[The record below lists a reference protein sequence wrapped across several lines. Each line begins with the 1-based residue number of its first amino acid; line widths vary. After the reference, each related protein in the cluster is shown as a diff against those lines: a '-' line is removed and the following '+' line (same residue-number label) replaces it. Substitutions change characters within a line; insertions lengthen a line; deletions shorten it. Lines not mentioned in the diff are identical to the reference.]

1 MLRLVRFPSLRN
13 FGINPN
19 FTFGSGFG
27 IGTGP
32 TGATGPSPTGPTGSN
47 GDITGPTGP
56 TGIDGSQGDK
66 TGPTG
71 PIGPIGPNG
80 NITGATGPTGPQGSI
95 GVTGPTGADASG
107 ESSTGATGP
116 IGPAGLN
123 GDQGFAGPTGPTGG
137 IGPTGPE
144 NTESGVPGIPGPDPL
159 DQNSRAKKMLM
170 VHNTNNGDAMEYI
183 PGHFYRKFVYTPDKF
198 ITGSSYNAGIADAN
212 SFLFFSLTGN
222 KAIALYRNSSS
233 LQIDNFD
240 VSPVTF
246 NMSIHSSINLVSFNG
261 ANSIQKL
268 DGALSADQTNA
279 IIIVDQPSQAG
290 HQIFPLHIVNGRAT
304 TTGSLN
310 LVTDRTITSS
320 FRVLAASTG
329 SRYYAFYLFQDDSAP
344 EAGLLSYVITVSGP
358 GGGIGLSN
366 PSLSTTSIQASG
378 STGGTGSCLIK
389 LLSTDENG
397 TDKILL
403 VTNQRNQNRIQCSLL
418 AGRSNFFNGLT
429 PPPISIL
436 STALTPATNLS
447 LPWQGDLIHVSSS
460 TCWLGLPGTG
470 SIDLISFPLTGGTIS
485 SGSIGYGSIFD
496 QASMI
501 SDEKKLI
508 FYNQTDYGSRFGLFG
523 FTGTHGIGK
532 YFHRQF
538 VFNPISSTATV
549 CSNFKIFTG
558 SFNQAGLPFQ
568 GPNGALGCSGN
579 GYYLMSSPI
588 NTTGTA
594 GYFVIGESGSDT
606 AVSGSRIDG
615 FMIGHAS
622 GGNGGTIGFDTTI
635 IGGFQNLSL
644 GSVYIDP
651 TNGSLTSSVTA
662 FQAGNV
668 VSPSEFQ
675 AILN

>member
-1 MLRLVRFPSLRN
+1 MSRLVRFPAFRN
-13 FGINPN
+13 VGLNPN
-19 FTFGSGFG
+19 LAFGFG
-27 IGTGP
+27 FGLGTGP
-32 TGATGPSPTGPTGSN
+32 TGPTGSSPTGPTGPAGN
-47 GDITGPTGP
+47 ITGPTGP
-56 TGIDGSQGDK
+56 TGLSASQADK
-66 TGPTG
+66 TGPRGITG
-71 PIGPIGPNG
+71 PTGFQGS
-80 NITGATGPTGPQGSI
+80 ITGSIGPTGPQGSL
-95 GVTGPTGADASG
+95 GPTGATGANASG
-107 ESSTGATGP
+107 QSSTGATGLM
-116 IGPAGLN
+116 GPAGPN
-123 GDQGFAGPTGPTGG
+123 GDQGFQGVTGPTGG
-137 IGPTGPE
+137 IGPTGPA
-144 NTESGVPGIPGPDPL
+144 NTQGGVQGIPGPDPL
-159 DQNSRAKKMLM
+159 DQHSKAKTMLM

-183 PGHFYRKFVYTPDKF
+183 PGHFYRKFVYRPDRF
-198 ITGSSYNAGIADAN
+198 MTGSSFNASIADAN

-246 NMSIHSSINLVSFNG
+246 NMSIHSSINLTSFNG
-261 ANSIQKL
+261 SNSIEKI

-279 IIIVDQPSQAG
+279 IIVVDQPSQAG
-290 HQIFPLHIVNGRAT
+290 HRIFPLHIVNGRAT
-304 TTGSLN
+304 TTGALS
-310 LVTDRTITSS
+310 LVTDRTITASY
-320 FRVLAASTG
+320 RVMAASTG
-329 SRYYAFYLFQDDSAP
+329 SRYYAFYLFQDNSAP
-344 EAGLLSYVITVSGP
+344 VAGLLSYVITVSGP

-366 PSLSTTSIQASG
+366 PSLSTTTIQASG

-389 LLSTDENG
+389 LLNTDENG

-403 VTNQRNQNRIQCSLL
+403 VTNQRNQNRVQCSLL

-436 STALTPATNLS
+436 SSAVTPATNLS

-460 TCWLGLPGTG
+460 TCWIGLPGTA

-485 SGSIGYGSIFD
+485 SGSISYGGVFD
-496 QASMI
+496 QESMI
-501 SDEKKLI
+501 SNEKKLL
-508 FYNQTDYGSRFGLFG
+508 FYNQTNYGSRFGLFG
-523 FTGTHGIGK
+523 FTGTHGTGK

-538 VFNPISSTATV
+538 VFNPVSSTATV

-558 SFNQAGLPFQ
+558 SFGQAGLPFQ

-615 FMIGHAS
+615 FMIGPAS

-644 GSVYIDP
+644 GPIYINP
-651 TNGSLTSSVTA
+651 ANGSLTSSVTA
-662 FQAGNV
+662 FRAGNV
-668 VSPSEFQ
+668 ISPSEFQ
-675 AILN
+675 VILD